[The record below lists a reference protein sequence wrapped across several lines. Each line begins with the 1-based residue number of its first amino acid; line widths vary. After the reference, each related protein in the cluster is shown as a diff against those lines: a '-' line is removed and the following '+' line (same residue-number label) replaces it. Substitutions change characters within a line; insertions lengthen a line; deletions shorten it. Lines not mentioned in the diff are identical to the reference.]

1 MSKVKQKPWKESPDY
16 LSHTFLNFSF
26 LAAAQNLI
34 IEVELHLGVHDES
47 DDEDDV
53 NDGEGDE
60 GVVEGRLH
68 LGPHQDQNRTKVA
81 HNTHHAHHRH
91 QHLKKISIRIR
102 IAPMHLW

>member
-60 GVVEGRLH
+60 WVVEGRSH
-68 LGPHQDQNRTKVA
+68 LGTHQDQDRSKVPK
-81 HNTHHAHHRH
+81 HPHQTNHGH
-91 QHLKKISIRIR
+91 QHLKRV
-102 IAPMHLW
+102 